1 MAVMTPRDPLGQAIL
16 RAVLI
21 VVAVALTLYLI
32 VLLRKPITWLVVA
45 AFIAVAMSGPVNLLA
60 RHMERGLAIAIA
72 YSALVM
78 IPIGLGAL
86 LIPSLVGQIENLGEN
101 VPEYAQDVTDFV
113 NENQTLNDL
122 NDKYDFTSELQ
133 SLADDLPSKIGDAA
147 GVLQD
152 IGVGVVNSIF
162 ATFTILIL
170 SVFMVSGGPRYAEMF
185 VRAQPAGR
193 AERVERALRDVAN
206 AVGNYVAGAL
216 VQATLAGVSAF
227 IVLTILGAPFA
238 GPLALIVAFF
248 DLIPV
253 VGATIAAVFIGV
265 IMLFVNFP
273 VGVIIWVI
281 WAIGYQQIENYVIQ
295 PQIQKR
301 AVSGR
306 AVHRPGRGALRLD
319 PVRRARRGPRDPGG
333 RDAADHLARVARLPA
348 RVADP
353 ADRRPAAAARA
364 RPPESRRPALAW
376 ADGHLSEPVRGR
388 HRRDRGGGADDPRP
402 GPRDPGAAGA
412 RGRQPGRGAGLVQGR
427 EPAADRVVQD
437 PRGAEQGRR
446 PERRRARARAGR
458 GERR

>member
-60 RHMERGLAIAIA
+60 RRMRRGLAIAIA

-147 GVLQD
+147 GLLQD

-170 SVFMVSGGPRYAEMF
+170 SIFMVSGGPRYAEMF

-206 AVGNYVAGAL
+206 AVGNYVAGAI

-238 GPLALIVAFF
+238 GPLSLIVAFF

-253 VGATIAAVFIGV
+253 VGATIAAVLIALV
-265 IMLFVNFP
+265 MLFVNFP

-281 WAIGYQQIENYVIQ
+281 WAIAYQQIENYVIQ

-301 AVSGR
+301 AVSVEPFIVLV
-306 AVHRPGRGALRLD
+306 AVLFGSTLFGVLGAVLAIPTAATLQIAWREWRD
-319 PVRRARRGPRDPGG
+319 YRRETITQPVESA
-333 RDAADHLARVARLPA
+333 VLPPNA
-348 RVADP
+348 
-353 ADRRPAAAARA
+353 
-364 RPPESRRPALAW
+364 PPPT
-376 ADGHLSEPVRGR
+376 
-388 HRRDRGGGADDPRP
+388 GGGGLDAP
-402 GPRDPGAAGA
+402 GLPP
-412 RGRQPGRGAGLVQGR
+412 
-427 EPAADRVVQD
+427 
-437 PRGAEQGRR
+437 
-446 PERRRARARAGR
+446 
-458 GERR
+458 